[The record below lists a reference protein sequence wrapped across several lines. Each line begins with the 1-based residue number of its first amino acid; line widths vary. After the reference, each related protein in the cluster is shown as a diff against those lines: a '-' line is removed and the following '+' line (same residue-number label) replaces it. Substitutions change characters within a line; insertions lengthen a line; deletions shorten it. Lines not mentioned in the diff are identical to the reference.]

1 MQHNLQKAI
10 DDSILSKPHVKF
22 RPIDLGREINPS
34 DWTRMHKLNKD
45 CCILGQIERERK
57 EQEEKKTYK
66 VAFEYVLESK
76 RKAYEA
82 VRQAGGGNIEHGLKI
97 MQAMWDLE
105 KTIYNQEP

>member
-1 MQHNLQKAI
+1 MNDTNKPYQHYFTIKPCQ
-10 DDSILSKPHVKF
+10 LSKPFK
-22 RPIDLGREINPS
+22 EIPLPA
-34 DWTRMHKLNKD
+34 TD
-45 CCILGQIERERK
+45 CCLLGTIERERK

-105 KTIYNQEP
+105 KTIYKQEP